1 MSFPIKNGDFPVR
14 YVKLPEGNLDV
25 PDTKSLEVLLA
36 EALLAPAAQQQNVL
50 RRHVAGAI
58 VQLVKVT
65 GLSSPNLQ
73 PMYKT
78 TRSMVMNGIY
88 NGIYIY
94 NWFRIHC

>member
-1 MSFPIKNGDFPVR
+1 MAIYSEFSHSMVIFNS
-14 YVKLPEGNLDV
+14 YVSLPEYNLDV
-25 PDTKSLEVLLA
+25 PDTNSLEVLAA

-65 GLSSPNLQ
+65 GVSSPNLQ

-78 TRSMVMNGIY
+78 TSN
-88 NGIYIY
+88 
-94 NWFRIHC
+94 